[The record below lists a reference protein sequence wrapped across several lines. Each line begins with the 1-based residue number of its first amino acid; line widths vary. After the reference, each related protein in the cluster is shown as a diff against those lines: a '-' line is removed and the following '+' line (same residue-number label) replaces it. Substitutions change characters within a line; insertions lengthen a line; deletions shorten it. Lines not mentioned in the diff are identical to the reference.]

1 VGLLRDEPFTR
12 KVIPFLKGEYFLDKA
27 ERLVFQ
33 EISSFLLKYNSLPSA
48 TALLIEIDNN
58 HKISQTEMDSIQN
71 CLDVIS
77 SQEDLPNMDW
87 LVDNTEQF
95 CKDKAMYNAIMEAI
109 QILDSDNETSPKESI
124 PDLMKGALSV
134 SFDTH
139 VGHDY
144 LEDFDERF
152 EFYNHDEEHLPF
164 DLEYFN
170 KITNGG
176 IYKKTLN
183 ILMAGPGAGKT
194 LAMCHFAASYL
205 TQGKNVLYI
214 TLEMAEEWISH
225 RIDANLL
232 NVGMNDIKDL
242 PKVLYNKK
250 VEKVRN
256 MTDGKLIVK
265 EYPTAQ
271 AGVGHFRHL
280 LNELNLKKN
289 FIPDVIFV
297 DYLNL
302 CTSVRIKPGGNLNS
316 YNYIKS
322 IAEELR
328 GFAVERLVP
337 IISATQLNREGFS
350 SSDVGMENTA
360 ESFGLPATADL
371 FLALITSD
379 ELEELGQIMVK
390 QLKNRYNDITKDRKF
405 VVGIDR
411 MKMRLFDCEQSAQED
426 IISETTTQPHKK
438 KDFSSLIIN

>member
-1 VGLLRDEPFTR
+1 
-12 KVIPFLKGEYFLDKA
+12 
-27 ERLVFQ
+27 
-33 EISSFLLKYNSLPSA
+33 
-48 TALLIEIDNN
+48 
-58 HKISQTEMDSIQN
+58 
-71 CLDVIS
+71 
-77 SQEDLPNMDW
+77 
-87 LVDNTEQF
+87 
-95 CKDKAMYNAIMEAI
+95 
-109 QILDSDNETSPKESI
+109 
-124 PDLMKGALSV
+124 
-134 SFDTH
+134 
-139 VGHDY
+139 
-144 LEDFDERF
+144 
-152 EFYNHDEEHLPF
+152 
-164 DLEYFN
+164 
-170 KITNGG
+170 
-176 IYKKTLN
+176 
-183 ILMAGPGAGKT
+183 
-194 LAMCHFAASYL
+194 
-205 TQGKNVLYI
+205 
-214 TLEMAEEWISH
+214 
-225 RIDANLL
+225 
-232 NVGMNDIKDL
+232 MNDIKDL
-242 PKVLYNKK
+242 PKVIYNKK

-328 GFAVERLVP
+328 GFAVERSVP

-426 IISETTTQPHKK
+426 LISDSPTQSHKK

>member
-1 VGLLRDEPFTR
+1 
-12 KVIPFLKGEYFLDKA
+12 
-27 ERLVFQ
+27 
-33 EISSFLLKYNSLPSA
+33 
-48 TALLIEIDNN
+48 
-58 HKISQTEMDSIQN
+58 
-71 CLDVIS
+71 
-77 SQEDLPNMDW
+77 
-87 LVDNTEQF
+87 
-95 CKDKAMYNAIMEAI
+95 
-109 QILDSDNETSPKESI
+109 
-124 PDLMKGALSV
+124 
-134 SFDTH
+134 
-139 VGHDY
+139 
-144 LEDFDERF
+144 
-152 EFYNHDEEHLPF
+152 
-164 DLEYFN
+164 
-170 KITNGG
+170 
-176 IYKKTLN
+176 
-183 ILMAGPGAGKT
+183 
-194 LAMCHFAASYL
+194 
-205 TQGKNVLYI
+205 
-214 TLEMAEEWISH
+214 MAEEWISH

-242 PKVLYNKK
+242 PKMLYNKK
-250 VEKVRN
+250 IEKVRN
-256 MTDGKLIVK
+256 MTDGKLIIK

-289 FIPDVIFV
+289 FIPDVIFI

-302 CTSVRIKPGGNLNS
+302 CTSVRIKPGGSINS
-316 YNYIKS
+316 YAYIKS

-328 GFAVERLVP
+328 GFAVERCLP

-426 IISETTTQPHKK
+426 IISETTTQSHKK